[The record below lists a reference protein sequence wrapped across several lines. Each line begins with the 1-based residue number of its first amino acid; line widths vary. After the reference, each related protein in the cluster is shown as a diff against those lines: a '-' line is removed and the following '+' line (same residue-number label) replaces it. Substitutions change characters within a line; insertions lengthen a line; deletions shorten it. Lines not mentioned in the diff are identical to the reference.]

1 MNDKIEIGAVA
12 KPQGIKGALKI
23 KLFCDSF
30 ATVKNVSFVQIGE
43 KDYRVESFTP
53 AEAETAILTLE
64 GVIDRNTAETFRL
77 KTVFAEKGEVTKSE
91 GKFFIADVIGCELVL
106 SSGKS
111 IGRITDVVKGN
122 VDYYYLDTAEGK
134 AVFPLIEKLG
144 AKFAIEERKITVNA
158 EAFTEVVLYE
168 D

>member
-1 MNDKIEIGAVA
+1 MDNKIEIGAVA

-30 ATVKNVSFVQIGE
+30 AAVKNVTFVQIGE

-53 AEAETAILTLE
+53 AEAETAILSLE
-64 GVIDRNTAETFRL
+64 GVSDRNTAETFRQ
-77 KTVFAEKGEVTKSE
+77 KPVFAEKSEVAKPE
-91 GKFFIADVIGCELVL
+91 GKFFIKDVIGCELVL
-106 SSGKS
+106 SSGKT

-122 VDYYYLDTAEGK
+122 VDYYYLETAEGK
-134 AVFPLIEKLG
+134 AVFPLIKKLG
-144 AKFAIEERKITVNA
+144 AKFGIEEKKITVNA

-168 D
+168 N